1 MTMNNLWN
9 ALRVFDRT
17 VDESYYKAN
26 ASGSNDKLEE
36 LFAELAHV
44 IIYGGHLRVND
55 KFDIYVRS
63 VEFYFH
69 TEEKGRGNGFV
80 RDPVMFHRSSMEGE
94 TPRDP
99 HFFTLGYFYLHR
111 FGLDITFEK
120 EGKYRASALI
130 KSFNVNVV
138 DDEGKAIDQDV
149 KDADKDWASSYIYDY
164 IQFAE
169 RSGAEPN
176 GDMHVEWID
185 DDGGPSD
192 ARLSPKCQRAGIYK
206 YKVENGVLTKTNEK
220 DDRPWRFYRA
230 EPYNKLSR
238 LLDARKH

>member
-1 MTMNNLWN
+1 MSNLWN

-36 LFAELAHV
+36 LFAELARA
-44 IIYGGHLRVND
+44 IIYGGHLRINN

-138 DDEGKAIDQDV
+138 GDEGKVIDQDV

-164 IQFAE
+164 IQFEE
-169 RSGAEPN
+169 RRGAEPN
-176 GDMHVEWID
+176 GDIHVEWID

-192 ARLSPKCQRAGIYK
+192 AKLSPKCPRVGIYK
-206 YKVENGVLTKTNEK
+206 YKVENGVLTKTSEK

>member
-1 MTMNNLWN
+1 MNNLRD

-36 LFAELAHV
+36 LFAELARV

-55 KFDIYVRS
+55 KFDIYARS

-69 TEEKGRGNGFV
+69 TEEKGHDNGFV

-138 DDEGKAIDQDV
+138 DGHDESFAWEGKDV
-149 KDADKDWASSYIYDY
+149 DKDWASSYIYDY
-164 IQFAE
+164 IQFEE
-169 RSGAEPN
+169 RRGAEPN
-176 GDMHVEWID
+176 GDIHVEWID
-185 DDGGPSD
+185 DDGCPSD

-206 YKVENGVLTKTNEK
+206 YKVEMVSWPRQARRMTARGGFIVRNLTTNF
-220 DDRPWRFYRA
+220 RGF
-230 EPYNKLSR
+230 
-238 LLDARKH
+238 